1 MPRPDATCLGF
12 LNLLRI
18 LEKSSAWA
26 KTGYLYGEVTRSN
39 SGSPSSWVKQVSG
52 IIRVGWM
59 LFTRLM
65 VTQIWQPPLSAC
77 QKAEGLNKDDMTF
90 TSSSIQETTVPP
102 ALILKSNNS
111 VSYHR
116 SLASSCCHFRAGAQ
130 SELVSQ
136 CISTCEG
143 PLIGAP
149 GTAATLHFTQPLSPG
164 FHGQK
169 LWILLLPV
177 WNLC

>member
-18 LEKSSAWA
+18 LEKSSTWA
-26 KTGYLYGEVTRSN
+26 KTGYLYEEVTRSN
-39 SGSPSSWVKQVSG
+39 SGSPSSWVIQVSG

-59 LFTRLM
+59 LFNRLM

-77 QKAEGLNKDDMTF
+77 QKEEGSTKMTWLLP
-90 TSSSIQETTVPP
+90 VPP
-102 ALILKSNNS
+102 SRRQL
-111 VSYHR
+111 
-116 SLASSCCHFRAGAQ
+116 SLQPSSWSQTTQCLTICPWHLSCCHFRVGAQ

-149 GTAATLHFTQPLSPG
+149 GTAATLHFTQPLSLG

-169 LWILLLPV
+169 LWKLLLPV